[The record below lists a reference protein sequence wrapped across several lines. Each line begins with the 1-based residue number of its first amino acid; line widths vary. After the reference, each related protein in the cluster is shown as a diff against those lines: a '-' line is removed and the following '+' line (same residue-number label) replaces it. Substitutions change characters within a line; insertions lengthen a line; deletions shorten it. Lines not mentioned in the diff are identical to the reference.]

1 MKKIFLVILLLCFIL
16 CGCGKKEP
24 KPDVLSNIYK
34 RDKIIVG
41 VRTDAAPFGY
51 KDKKGNLV
59 GFDIDLAKYIAKS
72 LLGSETKVEFVPV
85 TASNRIMKLAS
96 GEVDMLAAAMSI
108 TDNRRQILNFS
119 IPYYIAGQAIMVNS
133 DSKATSLSDF
143 ENKKLIIVFG
153 STSERNLRSNV
164 PGISVLG
171 FRGYDEAYNA
181 LKARQADGMIADD
194 SILLRYTI
202 NDKSVRLLKK
212 RYSKEPYAVVLRKE
226 AESERLLQQVDYIM
240 NHLKKTGK
248 LDKMLEQW
256 QISGE

>member
-1 MKKIFLVILLLCFIL
+1 MKKIFLVILFLCFIL
-16 CGCGKKEP
+16 CGCGKKQP
-24 KPDVLSNIYK
+24 QADALSNIYK

-41 VRTDAAPFGY
+41 VRADAAPFGY
-51 KDKKGNLV
+51 IDKKGNLT
-59 GFDIDLAKYIAKS
+59 GFDIDLARYIANS
-72 LLGSETKVEFVPV
+72 LLGSEQKVEFVTV

-96 GEVDMLAAAMSI
+96 GEVDMLVAAMSI

-133 DSKATSLSDF
+133 DSKATGLRDF

-171 FRGYDEAYNA
+171 FKGYDEAYRA
-181 LKARQADGMIADD
+181 LKAKQADGMIADD

-212 RYSKEPYAVVLRKE
+212 RYSKEPYAVVFRKE
-226 AESERLLQQVDYIM
+226 QESERLLQQVNYIM
-240 NHLKKTGK
+240 DHLQKTGK
-248 LDKMLEQW
+248 LDKMLEKW
-256 QISGE
+256 QITSD